1 MRPKPKRYSKL
12 SMRGVDNPT
21 ILKLLVQCVID
32 YHDTEL
38 PPSAKPTIDD
48 LVVTMDTVLRRMDK
62 STNTTLA
69 LQQLLG
75 GSEDLITLCP
85 HTTQPLTMH
94 YHKTPADVTL
104 HTDTP
109 CNERGLKYHLVP
121 VRRYTTAD
129 KGRR

>member
-21 ILKLLVQCVID
+21 ILKLLVQCVKD

-48 LVVTMDTVLRRMDK
+48 LVVTMDVCLNRMNK

-75 GSEDLITLCP
+75 GSEDLVTSCGP
-85 HTTQPLTMH
+85 VGNQH

-104 HTDTP
+104 HVDTP

-121 VRRYTTAD
+121 MRSYTSAD
-129 KGRR
+129 KNRR